1 MAYYIINTNSTST
14 SVLANGDVLTVV
26 GGVDLDTLSANAIY
40 GTGGGMNVNIIGNVY
55 GDYSAF
61 FDNSSVGGNR
71 IVVAAAGSMLSQ
83 NVAVASYG
91 GSNSLNNAGMI
102 SANVAV
108 DFLGSNNIYNSGT
121 ITGTQRAIQL
131 LAGSNTIYNTG
142 NIGDS
147 SSTGNDIYITGNFN
161 NINNYGSIVGGY
173 TAVGIT
179 DTYNNIVNGGNISG
193 TEYGIQLTGTTGGSY
208 INNSGTISGYYGVLS
223 QEAYTNVVNS
233 GTIAGNYAALYLEG
247 SNLTVT
253 NTGTLSGSSYG
264 AVLTGADDSLT
275 NSGHIAGSVY
285 FGSGASVYDGTLGS
299 VSGTIYDGAGTN
311 AFTGGAGSERFSAT
325 IGAFSI
331 DAGGGNDV
339 ILAGG
344 NLTPSQQ
351 IDGGAGTDTVVLN
364 GDYSAGL
371 TFSDTTMTN
380 VEILKLLGAYNYSL
394 TMDDATVAAGQ
405 RLRVDAS
412 ALGSANSL
420 KLDASAETD
429 GYYSINGGAGADTF
443 TFDPAHF
450 SRADI
455 IQGGAGPAIDTL
467 RFSTAG
473 SISAA
478 SLANTSG
485 IEKIA
490 LANGTNSLTLPDA
503 LVGSA
508 NGGLLTVVGG
518 NGQDTINAS
527 AVGAAHR
534 VIFDG
539 GGGADTM
546 TAGAGVDYFLY
557 NSASE
562 STGPNYDTI
571 ANINFSQDKLNVPG
585 INPITGIDA
594 AVTSGA
600 LSTATFNSDLAA
612 AITAGKLGAHHAVEF
627 TASSGTLAGQT
638 FLIADLNGT
647 AGYQA
652 NADLVVHL
660 TGATGTLATTTFI

>member
-1 MAYYIINTNSTST
+1 MAYYIVNTNSTST
-14 SVLANGDVLTVV
+14 EVLANGDVLTVV
-26 GGVDLDTLSANAIY
+26 GGVNLDTLSANAIY
-40 GTGGGMNVNIIGNVY
+40 GTGGGMNLNIIGYVY

-61 FDNSSVGGNR
+61 FDNSTVGGNR
-71 IVVAAAGSMLSQ
+71 IVVAATGSMLSQ

-173 TAVGIT
+173 TALGIT
-179 DTYNNIVNGGNISG
+179 DTYNNILNGGNISG
-193 TEYGIQLTGTTGGSY
+193 TEYGIELTGATGGSY

-233 GTIAGNYAALYLEG
+233 GTIAGNYAALYLGG
-247 SNLTVT
+247 SGLTVT

-264 AVLTGADDSLT
+264 AVLTGADDSLA

-311 AFTGGAGSERFSAT
+311 TFTGGAGSERFAAS

-339 ILAGG
+339 ILAYQ
-344 NLTPSQQ
+344 NLTPSQL

-371 TFSDTTMTN
+371 VFSDTTMVN
-380 VEILKLLGAYNYSL
+380 VEDLQLVSGHSYNL
-394 TMDDATVAAGQ
+394 TMNDATVAAGQ
-405 RLRVDAS
+405 RLKVDAS
-412 ALGSANSL
+412 GLASANAL
-420 KLDASAETD
+420 TLDASAETN
-429 GYYSINGGAGADTF
+429 GYYTVLGGAGADTF
-443 TFDPAHF
+443 TFNAQHF
-450 SRADI
+450 SAADI
-455 IQGGAGPAIDTL
+455 IRGGAGFDIL

-473 SISAA
+473 TISAA
-478 SLANTSG
+478 ALAGVSG
-485 IEKIA
+485 IERIQ
-490 LANGTNSLTLPDA
+490 LANGTNSLTLTDA

-508 NGGLLTVVGG
+508 TGAILRVFGGSGS
-518 NGQDTINAS
+518 DTINAS
-527 AVGAAHR
+527 AVTTATHD
-534 VIFDG
+534 VIFGGGLGADHLIA
-539 GGGADTM
+539 GGGADLF
-546 TAGAGVDYFLY
+546 DYF
-557 NSASE
+557 SAAG
-562 STGPNYDTI
+562 STGTGYDTI
-571 ANINFSQDKLNVPG
+571 ANINFAKDKLDLPG
-585 INPITGIDA
+585 TNPITAIDPK
-594 AVTSGA
+594 VTAGA
-600 LSTATFNSDLAA
+600 LSTATFNANMTAA
-612 AITAGKLGAHHAVEF
+612 LAGKLGAHHAIEF
-627 TASSGTLAGQT
+627 TASSGTLSGQT
-638 FLIADLNGT
+638 FLVADLNGT

-652 NADLVVHL
+652 NADLVIHL
-660 TGATGTLATTTFI
+660 TSASGTLATTNFV